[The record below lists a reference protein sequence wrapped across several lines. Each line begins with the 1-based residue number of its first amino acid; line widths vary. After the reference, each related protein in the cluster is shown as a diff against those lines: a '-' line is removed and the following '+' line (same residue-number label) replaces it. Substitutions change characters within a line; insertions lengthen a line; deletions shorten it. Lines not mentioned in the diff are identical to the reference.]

1 MYVTVIEWVSRRLGG
16 LRVVVIIK
24 IGWGVVNSD

>member
-1 MYVTVIEWVSRRLGG
+1 MYVDMG

-24 IGWGVVNSD
+24 LDPVKGVNYGLIVVR